1 MLVLTRKRSEKIL
14 IGDNIVIKVIKAG
27 RNTVKIGIEA
37 PSDVR
42 VLREELIVARQ
53 GCTECEASAEQ
64 PALETAAVEA
74 VVEVEEDV
82 EDHFRRPVIARSLI
96 AAAG

>member
-1 MLVLTRKRSEKIL
+1 MLVLTRKRSEKIR

-42 VLREELIVARQ
+42 VLREELLDGRSVSL
-53 GCTECEASAEQ
+53 ECDTPGSEEATVIE
-64 PALETAAVEA
+64 E
-74 VVEVEEDV
+74 EVEEPCRV
-82 EDHFRRPVIARSLI
+82 AAARSLA